1 MIYYYV
7 SDMDK
12 AIKFYTEVLG
22 LPLKVRFE
30 NHWAEVDAGPITIG
44 LHPAEGK
51 PKKGGGTISLN
62 VKDIEGF
69 VNEIKSKGAK
79 VGKIQSPERGR
90 FVMISDPDRTV
101 IDNASLTPDSMRWR
115 NAQAKHPGLPAR
127 PQEPRQRPRPGEVDR
142 RGSLRRQASR
152 VPQSDSPSRSARSSP
167 IDLADQVL
175 DAGLVVEPVE

>member
-1 MIYYYV
+1 MAKKTSPLTATMIYYYV

-44 LHPAEGK
+44 LHPTGGSK

-62 VKDIEGF
+62 VNDIDGF

-79 VGKIQSPERGR
+79 VGKIQSPERGK
-90 FVMISDPDRTV
+90 FVMISDPDGNE
-101 IDNASLTPDSMRWR
+101 I
-115 NAQAKHPGLPAR
+115 H
-127 PQEPRQRPRPGEVDR
+127 
-142 RGSLRRQASR
+142 
-152 VPQSDSPSRSARSSP
+152 
-167 IDLADQVL
+167 
-175 DAGLVVEPVE
+175 VVEFDPKWVKKTKYKK